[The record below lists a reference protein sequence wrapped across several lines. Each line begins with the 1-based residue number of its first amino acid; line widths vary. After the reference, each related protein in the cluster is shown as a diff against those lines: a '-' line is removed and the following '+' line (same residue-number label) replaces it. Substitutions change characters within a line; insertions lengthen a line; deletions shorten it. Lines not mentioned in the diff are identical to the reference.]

1 MENRFYVP
9 KGYKVEKKE
18 VYVVYDEDGK
28 LLGEFYEPVT
38 VKEPEKEIF
47 SMPRLEPGMFGCT
60 NDGDCFVVAIL
71 ENKRVV
77 IYQDGGFDSVEEIME
92 YEEEEEGDLKIDYLF
107 KGIKS
112 FDQVDHFIRMLEYGR
127 EDVVG
132 GKLVWSKFHS

>member
-1 MENRFYVP
+1 MENCFYVP
-9 KGYKVEKKE
+9 KGYKIEKKE

-38 VKEPEKEIF
+38 VKEPEKETV

-71 ENKRVV
+71 DDKIAVL
-77 IYQDGGFDSVEEIME
+77 YQDGSFDSAEVFPR
-92 YEEEEEGDLKIDYLF
+92 IDYLF

-112 FDQVDHFIRMLEYGR
+112 FDQVEHYIRLLECGR
-127 EDVVG
+127 DDIVG
-132 GKLVWSKFHS
+132 GKLVWSRF